1 MSRLCSNFALLMPPL
16 AGRSEIKAVLWGTL
30 RNLPLQA
37 LQIIRGSLRAKFIVL
52 IVSLEI
58 VLMGAVTFV
67 VEGHQ
72 RRAILEQTRLRALSL
87 GTSLAALSEGYL
99 LSYNFVKLEQ
109 TSENV
114 TTSEADVVY
123 IVAHLRDGKIAA
135 FSGRNDLQGKTLD
148 DPVSQQALAADT
160 PLVQHILIS
169 QAKEPGY
176 DVAIPVYAPG
186 SAKKWGTIR
195 LGFSLKR
202 AYALIHRTRRDLALL
217 GLASIFYGTSLA
229 VFLAMRISKPVG
241 QLVIG
246 VHQFAGGAYDRPIQ
260 VDASDEIGYLA
271 HAFEQM
277 RTSLRG
283 HLTHLAEEKRRLEEI
298 NCRLQETQQQLLQ
311 SERLAAVG
319 KLAARVAHEVN
330 NPLAIIK
337 TAICIMRNQTHEDD
351 LTNGHL
357 KTIEEEINRIA
368 RILRELLDFSRPSP
382 AEQMVDVN
390 TAIQSLELLLAQN
403 LQEKHIALSVV
414 LDPAVPQVRISGD
427 HLKQVLFNLVRNA
440 EDAMPN
446 GGHLSIQTTPVD
458 AGIEVSITDTGCGIA
473 QEHIPYLFDPFFTT
487 KGDQGGMGLGLS
499 VLYGIIKNARGRIE
513 VESEIGKGSTFRVIL
528 PAWEAEVPSLQGRNY
543 VQGVGIHG

>member
-1 MSRLCSNFALLMPPL
+1 MSRLRDSFSPL
-16 AGRSEIKAVLWGTL
+16 RPWIVSTGCANRRLWCFL
-30 RNLPLQA
+30 RDLPLWA
-37 LQIIRGSLRAKFIVL
+37 LELLRGSLRAKFIVL

-72 RRAILEQTRLRALSL
+72 RRAILEQTRIRALSL

-114 TTSEADVVY
+114 TTNEADVVY
-123 IVAHLRDGKIAA
+123 SVAHLRDGKVAA
-135 FSGRNDLQGKTLD
+135 FSGRHDLQGKILD
-148 DPVSQQALAADT
+148 DPVSQRALAAEA

-169 QAKEPGY
+169 QTKEPGY

-186 SAKKWGTIR
+186 STKKWGTIR
-195 LGFSLKR
+195 LGFSLR
-202 AYALIHRTRRDLALL
+202 HAYALIHRTRRDLALL
-217 GLASIFYGTSLA
+217 SLASIFCGTSLA

-241 QLVIG
+241 QLVVG
-246 VHQFAGGAYDRPIQ
+246 VHRFAGGAYDSPIQ

-271 HAFEQM
+271 EAFEQT
-277 RTSLRG
+277 RTSLQR
-283 HLTHLAEEKRRLEEI
+283 HLAHLAEEKQRLEET

-337 TAICIMRNQTHEDD
+337 TAICILRNQSREDD
-351 LTNGHL
+351 LHNGHL
-357 KTIEEEINRIA
+357 NTIEEEINRIA
-368 RILRELLDFSRPSP
+368 RTLRELLDFSRPSP
-382 AEQMVDVN
+382 IDQVADVN
-390 TAIQSLELLLAQN
+390 AVIQSLEPLLAQN
-403 LQEKHIALSVV
+403 LQEKKIALSVM
-414 LDPAVPQVRISGD
+414 LDPRVPLVQMSPD

-446 GGHLSIQTTPVD
+446 GGHLRIQTAP
-458 AGIEVSITDTGCGIA
+458 AEQGAELSIMDSGCGIA
-473 QEHIPYLFDPFFTT
+473 PEHIPYLFDPFFTT
-487 KGDQGGMGLGLS
+487 KADQGGMGLGLS
-499 VLYGIIKNARGRIE
+499 VLYGIIKNAHGRIE
-513 VESEIGKGSTFRVIL
+513 VESEIDKGSTFRVIL
-528 PAWEAEVPSLQGRNY
+528 AALKA
-543 VQGVGIHG
+543 

>member
-1 MSRLCSNFALLMPPL
+1 MSRLCDNFTLLLPRI
-16 AGRSEIKAVLWGTL
+16 AGTSGAKCRLWCLL
-30 RNLPLQA
+30 RNLPLRA
-37 LQIIRGSLRAKFIVL
+37 LQLLRGSLRAKFIVL

-99 LSYNFVKLEQ
+99 YSYNFVKLEQ

-114 TTSEADVVY
+114 ATNEADVVY
-123 IVAHLRDGKIAA
+123 AVTHLRDGKVAA
-135 FSGRNDLQGKTLD
+135 FSGRHDLQGRTLD
-148 DPVSQQALAADT
+148 DPVSRQALATDT

-169 QAKEPGY
+169 QTKEPGY

-186 SAKKWGTIR
+186 SSKKWGTIR
-195 LGFSLKR
+195 LGFSLR
-202 AYALIHRTRRDLALL
+202 HAYTLIHRTRRDLALL
-217 GLASIFYGTSLA
+217 SLASIFCGTSLA

-241 QLVIG
+241 QLVVG

-271 HAFEQM
+271 EAFERM
-277 RTSLRG
+277 RTSLRR
-283 HLTHLAEEKRRLEEI
+283 HLAHLAEEKQRLEET

-337 TAICIMRNQTHEDD
+337 TAICILRNQSHEDD
-351 LTNGHL
+351 LPNGHL
-357 KTIEEEINRIA
+357 QTIEEEINRIA

-382 AEQMVDVN
+382 IEQVADVN
-390 TAIQSLELLLAQN
+390 AVIQSLELLLEQN
-403 LQEKHIALSVV
+403 LQEKQIALSVM
-414 LDPAVPQVRISGD
+414 LDPAVPRAQMSPD

-440 EDAMPN
+440 EDAMPS
-446 GGHLSIQTTPVD
+446 GGHLRIQTAPAD
-458 AGIEVSITDTGCGIA
+458 AGVEVSITDSGYGIA
-473 QEHIPYLFDPFFTT
+473 PEHIPYLFDPFFTT
-487 KGDQGGMGLGLS
+487 KADQGGMGVGLS
-499 VLYGIIKNARGRIE
+499 VLYGIIKNAHGRIE
-513 VESEIGKGSTFRVIL
+513 VESEVGKGSTFRVIL
-528 PAWEAEVPSLQGRNY
+528 AACKAEVPSLP
-543 VQGVGIHG
+543 

>member
-1 MSRLCSNFALLMPPL
+1 MSRRCGNLALLLPPL
-16 AGRSEIKAVLWGTL
+16 AGLSDIKGRLWHVLG
-30 RNLPLQA
+30 NLPRRA
-37 LQIIRGSLRAKFIVL
+37 LQLVRGSLRAKFIVL

-109 TSENV
+109 ASENV

-123 IVAHLRDGKIAA
+123 SVAHLRDGKVAA
-135 FSGRNDLQGKTLD
+135 FSGQNDLQGRTLD
-148 DPVSQQALAADT
+148 DPISQLALTAET
-160 PLVQHILIS
+160 PLLQQILIP
-169 QAKEPGY
+169 QTKEPGY

-186 SAKKWGTIR
+186 SSKKWGTIR
-195 LGFSLKR
+195 VGFSLKH
-202 AYALIHRTRRDLALL
+202 AYALIHGTRRDLALL
-217 GLASIFYGTSLA
+217 SLASIFCGTSLA

-241 QLVIG
+241 QLVVG

-271 HAFEQM
+271 EAFEGM
-277 RTSLRG
+277 RTSLQR
-283 HLTHLAEEKRRLEEI
+283 HLSHLAEEKQRLEET

-337 TAICIMRNQTHEDD
+337 TAICIMRNQTQEND

-382 AEQMVDVN
+382 VEQMVDVN
-390 TAIQSLELLLAQN
+390 AVIQSLEFLLVQN
-403 LQEKHIALSVV
+403 LQEKQIALSVV
-414 LDPAVPQVRISGD
+414 LDPAVPQVRMSGD

-440 EDAMPN
+440 EDAMPS
-446 GGHLSIQTTPVD
+446 GGHLKIQTAPVD
-458 AGIEVSITDTGCGIA
+458 TGIEVSITDSGYGIA

-487 KGDQGGMGLGLS
+487 KADQGGLGLGLS
-499 VLYGIIKNARGRIE
+499 VLYGIIKNAHGHIE
-513 VESEIGKGSTFRVIL
+513 VESEVSKGTTFRVIL
-528 PAWEAEVPSLQGRNY
+528 PAFKA
-543 VQGVGIHG
+543 

>member
-1 MSRLCSNFALLMPPL
+1 MSRL
-16 AGRSEIKAVLWGTL
+16 GG
-30 RNLPLQA
+30 NLA
-37 LQIIRGSLRAKFIVL
+37 LQLPPIAAVEDVKGPLGGGLRDLPQRTLQLIRGSLRAKFIVL

-67 VEGHQ
+67 VEGNQ

-114 TTSEADVVY
+114 TTNEADVVY
-123 IVAHLRDGKIAA
+123 SVAHLRDGKVAA
-135 FSGRNDLQGKTLD
+135 FSGRNDLQGRTLD

-160 PLVQHILIS
+160 PLVQQILIP
-169 QAKEPGY
+169 QTKEPGY

-186 SAKKWGTIR
+186 SSKKWGTMR

-202 AYALIHRTRRDLALL
+202 AYERIHRTRRDLALL
-217 GLASIFYGTSLA
+217 GLASIFCGTSLA

-241 QLVIG
+241 RLVVG
-246 VHQFAGGAYDRPIQ
+246 VHQFAEGAYDRPIQ

-271 HAFEQM
+271 EAFERM
-277 RTSLRG
+277 RTALRQ
-283 HLTHLAEEKRRLEEI
+283 HLAHLAEEKQRLEET
-298 NCRLQETQQQLLQ
+298 NRQLQETQQQLLQ

-337 TAICIMRNQTHEDD
+337 TAICIMGNQTHEDD
-351 LTNGHL
+351 LTNAHL

-382 AEQMVDVN
+382 LEQMVDVN
-390 TAIQSLELLLAQN
+390 AVIQNLEFLLAQN
-403 LQEKHIALSVV
+403 LQEKQIALSVV
-414 LDPAVPQVRISGD
+414 LDPAVPQARISAD
-427 HLKQVLFNLVRNA
+427 HLKQVLLNLVRNA
-440 EDAMPN
+440 EDAMPS
-446 GGHLSIQTTPVD
+446 GGRLRIQTAPAD
-458 AGIEVSITDTGCGIA
+458 AGIEVSVTDSGCGITP
-473 QEHIPYLFDPFFTT
+473 EHIPYLFDPFFTT
-487 KGDQGGMGLGLS
+487 KADQGGMGLGLS
-499 VLYGIIKNARGRIE
+499 VLYGIIKNAHGRIE
-513 VESEIGKGSTFRVIL
+513 VDSQVGKGSTLRVIL
-528 PAWEAEVPSLQGRNY
+528 PACKALVPPPRGRSD
-543 VQGVGIHG
+543 VQGVAIHG

>member
-1 MSRLCSNFALLMPPL
+1 MPRLYSSLQLLLPSI
-16 AGRSEIKAVLWGTL
+16 AGISGLKGRLWCIL
-30 RNLPLQA
+30 RNLPMRAIQL
-37 LQIIRGSLRAKFIVL
+37 LRGSLRAKFIVL

-72 RRAILEQTRLRALSL
+72 RRAILEQARLRALSL

-114 TTSEADVVY
+114 TTNEADVVY
-123 IVAHLRDGKIAA
+123 TITHLRDGKVAA
-135 FSGRNDLQGKTLD
+135 FSGRHDLQGRTLD
-148 DPVSQQALAADT
+148 DPVSQRALATDA
-160 PLVQHILIS
+160 PLVQRILIS
-169 QAKEPGY
+169 QTKEPGY

-186 SAKKWGTIR
+186 SPKKWGTFR
-195 LGFSLKR
+195 LGFSLR
-202 AYALIHRTRRDLALL
+202 HAYTLIHRTRRDLALL
-217 GLASIFYGTSLA
+217 SLASIFCGTSLA

-246 VHQFAGGAYDRPIQ
+246 VHQFAEGAYDRPIR

-271 HAFEQM
+271 EAFERM
-277 RTSLRG
+277 RTSLQR
-283 HLTHLAEEKRRLEEI
+283 HLTHLAEEKQRLEET

-337 TAICIMRNQTHEDD
+337 TAICILRNQSAEDD
-351 LTNGHL
+351 LTKGHL
-357 KTIEEEINRIA
+357 QTIEEEINRIA
-368 RILRELLDFSRPSP
+368 RILRELLDFSRPNP
-382 AEQMVDVN
+382 IEQMIDVN
-390 TAIQSLELLLAQN
+390 AVIQSLEFLLAQN
-403 LQEKHIALSVV
+403 LQERQIALSVM
-414 LDPAVPQVRISGD
+414 LDPAVPQVQMSPD

-446 GGHLSIQTTPVD
+446 GGHLRIQTIPAD
-458 AGIEVSITDTGCGIA
+458 AGLEVSIADTGCGIA
-473 QEHIPYLFDPFFTT
+473 AEHIPYLFDPFFTT
-487 KGDQGGMGLGLS
+487 KADQGGMGLGLS
-499 VLYGIIKNARGRIE
+499 VLYGIIKNAHGRIE
-513 VESEIGKGSTFRVIL
+513 VESEVGKGSTFRVIL
-528 PAWEAEVPSLQGRNY
+528 PTCKA
-543 VQGVGIHG
+543 

>member
-1 MSRLCSNFALLMPPL
+1 MSRLRDNLTLLLPRKPGTGG
-16 AGRSEIKAVLWGTL
+16 ANSRLWCLL
-30 RNLPLQA
+30 RNLPLRAIQP
-37 LQIIRGSLRAKFIVL
+37 LRGSLRAKFIVL

-114 TTSEADVVY
+114 TTNEADVVY
-123 IVAHLRDGKIAA
+123 TVAHLRDGKVAA
-135 FSGRNDLQGKTLD
+135 FSGRHDLQGRTLD
-148 DPVSQQALAADT
+148 DPVSQEALAADA
-160 PLVQHILIS
+160 PLVQNILTS
-169 QAKEPGY
+169 QTKEPGY
-176 DVAIPVYAPG
+176 DVAIPVYVPG
-186 SAKKWGTIR
+186 SSKKWGTIR
-195 LGFSLKR
+195 LGFSLR
-202 AYALIHRTRRDLALL
+202 HAYALIHRTRRDLALL
-217 GLASIFYGTSLA
+217 GLASIFCGTSLA

-241 QLVIG
+241 QLVVG

-271 HAFEQM
+271 EAFERM
-277 RTSLRG
+277 RTSLQR
-283 HLTHLAEEKRRLEEI
+283 HLAYLAEEKQRLEET

-337 TAICIMRNQTHEDD
+337 TAICILRNQSDEDD
-351 LTNGHL
+351 LPNGHL

-368 RILRELLDFSRPSP
+368 RILRELLDFSRPCP
-382 AEQMVDVN
+382 IEQVADVN
-390 TAIQSLELLLAQN
+390 AVIQSLELLLAQN
-403 LQEKHIALSVV
+403 LQEKQIALSVM
-414 LDPAVPQVRISGD
+414 LDPTVPRAQMSPD

-440 EDAMPN
+440 EDAMPS
-446 GGHLSIQTTPVD
+446 GGHLKIQTAPAE
-458 AGIEVSITDTGCGIA
+458 AGVEVSITDSGCGITP
-473 QEHIPYLFDPFFTT
+473 EHIPYLFDPFFTT
-487 KGDQGGMGLGLS
+487 KADQGGMGLGLS
-499 VLYGIIKNARGRIE
+499 VLYGIIKNAHGRIE
-513 VESEIGKGSTFRVIL
+513 VESEVGKGSTFLVIL
-528 PAWEAEVPSLQGRNY
+528 AACKASVQSLPKRDAT
-543 VQGVGIHG
+543 QGVGIHG

>member
-1 MSRLCSNFALLMPPL
+1 MSRGYDSLARLFPSL
-16 AGRSEIKAVLWGTL
+16 AGLGEIKGRLWRVLGHLPWLVL
-30 RNLPLQA
+30 RV
-37 LQIIRGSLRAKFIVL
+37 IRGSLRAKFIVL

-109 TSENV
+109 AAENV
-114 TTSEADVVY
+114 TTSEVDVVY
-123 IVAHLRDGKIAA
+123 SIAHLRDGKVAA
-135 FSGRNDLQGKTLD
+135 FSGQNDLQGRTLD
-148 DPVSQQALAADT
+148 DPISQQALAAET
-160 PLVQHILIS
+160 PLVQQILIP
-169 QAKEPGY
+169 QTKEPGY

-186 SAKKWGTIR
+186 SSKKWGTIR
-195 LGFSLKR
+195 IGFSLKH
-202 AYALIHRTRRDLALL
+202 AYALIHHTRRDLALL
-217 GLASIFYGTSLA
+217 SLASIFCGTSLA

-241 QLVIG
+241 QLVVG
-246 VHQFAGGAYDRPIQ
+246 VHQFAVGAYDRPIQ

-271 HAFEQM
+271 EAFEGM
-277 RTSLRG
+277 RTSLQR
-283 HLTHLAEEKRRLEEI
+283 HLSHLAEEKQRLEET

-337 TAICIMRNQTHEDD
+337 TAICIMRKQTQEND

-382 AEQMVDVN
+382 VEQMVDAN
-390 TAIQSLELLLAQN
+390 TVIQSLEFLLVQN
-403 LQEKHIALSVV
+403 LREQQIALSVV
-414 LDPAVPQVRISGD
+414 LDPAVPQVRMSGD

-446 GGHLSIQTTPVD
+446 GGHLKIQTAPVD
-458 AGIEVSITDTGCGIA
+458 AGIEVTITDSGCGIA

-487 KGDQGGMGLGLS
+487 KADQGGLGLGLS
-499 VLYGIIKNARGRIE
+499 VLYGIIKNVHGRIE
-513 VESEIGKGSTFRVIL
+513 VESEVGKGSMFRVTL
-528 PAWEAEVPSLQGRNY
+528 PACNA
-543 VQGVGIHG
+543 

>member
-1 MSRLCSNFALLMPPL
+1 MARRCGNLARLVPPL
-16 AGRSEIKAVLWGTL
+16 AGLSEVKGRLWHGL
-30 RNLPLQA
+30 GNLPQRA
-37 LQIIRGSLRAKFIVL
+37 LRLIRGSLRAKFIVL

-114 TTSEADVVY
+114 TSSEADVVY
-123 IVAHLRDGKIAA
+123 SIAHLRDGKVAA
-135 FSGRNDLQGKTLD
+135 FSGQNNLQGRTLD
-148 DPVSQQALAADT
+148 DSISQQALAADR
-160 PLVQHILIS
+160 PLIQHIAIS
-169 QAKEPGY
+169 QKEPGY

-186 SAKKWGTIR
+186 GSKKWGTIR

-202 AYALIHRTRRDLALL
+202 AYELIHRTRRDLALL
-217 GLASIFYGTSLA
+217 SLASIFCGTSLA

-241 QLVIG
+241 QLVVG
-246 VHQFAGGAYDRPIQ
+246 VHQFAEGAYDRPIQ

-271 HAFEQM
+271 GAFERM
-277 RTSLRG
+277 RTSLRS
-283 HLTHLAEEKRRLEEI
+283 HLARLAEEKQRLEET

-337 TAICIMRNQTHEDD
+337 TAICIMRNQTQENE

-382 AEQMVDVN
+382 VEQMVDVN
-390 TAIQSLELLLAQN
+390 AVIQSLEFLLVQN
-403 LQEKHIALSVV
+403 LEEKHIALSLV
-414 LDPAVPQVRISGD
+414 LDPAVPQVRMSGD

-440 EDAMPN
+440 EDAMPS
-446 GGHLSIQTTPVD
+446 GGRLKIQTGPAET
-458 AGIEVSITDTGCGIA
+458 GIEVSITDSGCGIA

-487 KGDQGGMGLGLS
+487 KADQGGLGLGLS
-499 VLYGIIKNARGRIE
+499 VLYGIVKNAHGRIE
-513 VESEIGKGSTFRVIL
+513 VESDAGKGSTFRVLL
-528 PAWEAEVPSLQGRNY
+528 PAYKA
-543 VQGVGIHG
+543 

>member
-1 MSRLCSNFALLMPPL
+1 MPRLCGNLMLLLPPI
-16 AGRSEIKAVLWGTL
+16 AGISGLKGRLWCIL
-30 RNLPLQA
+30 RNLPLRAIQ
-37 LQIIRGSLRAKFIVL
+37 LLRGSLRTKFIVL

-114 TTSEADVVY
+114 TTNEADVVY
-123 IVAHLRDGKIAA
+123 TVTHLRDGKVAA
-135 FSGRNDLQGKTLD
+135 FSGRHDLQGRTLD
-148 DPVSQQALAADT
+148 DPVSQQALATDA

-169 QAKEPGY
+169 QTKEPGY

-186 SAKKWGTIR
+186 SPKKWGTIR
-195 LGFSLKR
+195 LGLSLRR

-217 GLASIFYGTSLA
+217 SLASIFCGTSLA

-246 VHQFAGGAYDRPIQ
+246 VHQFAEGAYDRPIR

-271 HAFEQM
+271 EAFERM
-277 RTSLRG
+277 RTSLRS
-283 HLTHLAEEKRRLEEI
+283 HLAHLAEEKQRLEET

-337 TAICIMRNQTHEDD
+337 TAICILRNQSDEDD

-357 KTIEEEINRIA
+357 QTIEEEINRIA

-382 AEQMVDVN
+382 IEQMVDVN
-390 TAIQSLELLLAQN
+390 AVIQSLEFLLAQN
-403 LQEKHIALSVV
+403 LQEKQIALSVM
-414 LDPAVPQVRISGD
+414 LDPAVPQVQMSPD

-440 EDAMPN
+440 EDAMPS
-446 GGHLSIQTTPVD
+446 GGHLRIQTGPAD
-458 AGIEVSITDTGCGIA
+458 AGVEVSIADSGCGIA
-473 QEHIPYLFDPFFTT
+473 SEHIPYLFDPFFTT
-487 KGDQGGMGLGLS
+487 KADQGGMGLGLS
-499 VLYGIIKNARGRIE
+499 VLYGIIKSAHGRIE
-513 VESEIGKGSTFRVIL
+513 VESEVGKGSTFRVIL
-528 PAWEAEVPSLQGRNY
+528 PTCKA
-543 VQGVGIHG
+543 

>member
-1 MSRLCSNFALLMPPL
+1 
-16 AGRSEIKAVLWGTL
+16 
-30 RNLPLQA
+30 
-37 LQIIRGSLRAKFIVL
+37 
-52 IVSLEI
+52 
-58 VLMGAVTFV
+58 MGAVTFV

-109 TSENV
+109 ASENV

-123 IVAHLRDGKIAA
+123 TVTHLRDGKVAA
-135 FSGRNDLQGKTLD
+135 FSGRNELQGKTLD
-148 DPVSQQALAADT
+148 DPVSQHALAADT
-160 PLVQHILIS
+160 PLVQHILMP
-169 QAKEPGY
+169 QTKAPGY

-186 SAKKWGTIR
+186 SPKKWGTIR

-202 AYALIHRTRRDLALL
+202 AYELIHQTRRDLALL
-217 GLASIFYGTSLA
+217 SLASIFCGTSLA

-241 QLVIG
+241 QLVVG

-271 HAFEQM
+271 EAFERM
-277 RTSLRG
+277 RTSLRR
-283 HLTHLAEEKRRLEEI
+283 HLAHLAEEKQRLEET

-337 TAICIMRNQTHEDD
+337 TAICILRNQSHEDD

-382 AEQMVDVN
+382 IEQMVDVN
-390 TAIQSLELLLAQN
+390 AAHPKPGILARAESPRKAHCPQRHARSDSPTGADVSRSLEAGALQSSAQCRGCHAQRRAPEDSDRSSRCWHGSEY
-403 LQEKHIALSVV
+403 LGQWMRYRARTYPLSV
-414 LDPAVPQVRISGD
+414 
-427 HLKQVLFNLVRNA
+427 
-440 EDAMPN
+440 
-446 GGHLSIQTTPVD
+446 
-458 AGIEVSITDTGCGIA
+458 
-473 QEHIPYLFDPFFTT
+473 
-487 KGDQGGMGLGLS
+487 
-499 VLYGIIKNARGRIE
+499 
-513 VESEIGKGSTFRVIL
+513 
-528 PAWEAEVPSLQGRNY
+528 
-543 VQGVGIHG
+543 

>member
-1 MSRLCSNFALLMPPL
+1 MPRQCSNLMLLLPPL
-16 AGRSEIKAVLWGTL
+16 AYISGVQSGLWNIL
-30 RNLPLQA
+30 RNLPRRTLQ
-37 LQIIRGSLRAKFIVL
+37 LLRGSLRVKFIVL

-109 TSENV
+109 ASENV
-114 TTSEADVVY
+114 TISEADVVY
-123 IVAHLRDGKIAA
+123 TVTHLRDGKVAA
-135 FSGRNDLQGKTLD
+135 FSGRNELQGKTLD

-160 PLVQHILIS
+160 PLVQHILMP
-169 QAKEPGY
+169 QTNAPGY

-186 SAKKWGTIR
+186 SPKKWGTIR
-195 LGFSLKR
+195 LGFSLER
-202 AYALIHRTRRDLALL
+202 AYELIHQTRRDLALL
-217 GLASIFYGTSLA
+217 SLASIFCGTSLA

-241 QLVIG
+241 QLVVA

-271 HAFEQM
+271 EAFERM
-277 RTSLRG
+277 RTSLRR
-283 HLTHLAEEKRRLEEI
+283 HLAHLAEEKRRLEET

-337 TAICIMRNQTHEDD
+337 TGICILRNQSHEDD
-351 LTNGHL
+351 LTNEHL
-357 KTIEEEINRIA
+357 KMIEEEINRIA

-382 AEQMVDVN
+382 IEQMVDVN
-390 TAIQSLELLLAQN
+390 AVIQSLEFLLAQN
-403 LQEKHIALSVV
+403 LQEKHIALSVM
-414 LDPAVPQVRISGD
+414 LDPTIPLVQMSPD

-440 EDAMPN
+440 EDAMLG
-446 GGHLSIQTTPVD
+446 GGHLRIQTSPAD
-458 AGIEVSITDTGCGIA
+458 AGMEVSISDSGCGIA
-473 QEHIPYLFDPFFTT
+473 PEHIPYLFDPFFTT
-487 KGDQGGMGLGLS
+487 KADQGGMGLGLS
-499 VLYGIIKNARGRIE
+499 VIYGIIKNAHGHIE
-513 VESEIGKGSTFRVIL
+513 VESKVGKGSTFRVIL
-528 PAWEAEVPSLQGRNY
+528 AACKA
-543 VQGVGIHG
+543 

>member
-1 MSRLCSNFALLMPPL
+1 MSRLCDNFTLLLPRI
-16 AGRSEIKAVLWGTL
+16 AGTSGAKCRLWCLL
-30 RNLPLQA
+30 RNLPLRA
-37 LQIIRGSLRAKFIVL
+37 LQLLRSSLRAKFIVL

-58 VLMGAVTFV
+58 ILMGAVTFV

-99 LSYNFVKLEQ
+99 YSYNFVKLEQ

-114 TTSEADVVY
+114 ATNEADVVY
-123 IVAHLRDGKIAA
+123 AVTHLRDGKVAA
-135 FSGRNDLQGKTLD
+135 FSGRHDLQGRTLD
-148 DPVSQQALAADT
+148 DLVSRQALATDT

-169 QAKEPGY
+169 QTKEPGY

-186 SAKKWGTIR
+186 SSKKWGTIR
-195 LGFSLKR
+195 LGFSLR
-202 AYALIHRTRRDLALL
+202 HAYTLIHRTRRDLALL
-217 GLASIFYGTSLA
+217 SLASIFCGTSLA

-241 QLVIG
+241 QLVVG

-271 HAFEQM
+271 EAFERM
-277 RTSLRG
+277 RTSLRR
-283 HLTHLAEEKRRLEEI
+283 HLAHLAEEKQRLEET

-337 TAICIMRNQTHEDD
+337 TAICILRNQSHEDD
-351 LTNGHL
+351 LPNGHL
-357 KTIEEEINRIA
+357 QTIEEEINRIA

-382 AEQMVDVN
+382 IEQVADVN
-390 TAIQSLELLLAQN
+390 AVIQSLELLLEQN
-403 LQEKHIALSVV
+403 LQEKQIALSVM
-414 LDPAVPQVRISGD
+414 LDPAVPRAQMSPD

-440 EDAMPN
+440 EDAMPS
-446 GGHLSIQTTPVD
+446 GGHLRIQTAPAD
-458 AGIEVSITDTGCGIA
+458 AGVEVSITDSGYGIA
-473 QEHIPYLFDPFFTT
+473 PEHIPYLFDPFFTT
-487 KGDQGGMGLGLS
+487 KADQGGMGLGLS
-499 VLYGIIKNARGRIE
+499 VLYGIIKNAHGHIE
-513 VESEIGKGSTFRVIL
+513 VESEVGKGSTFRVIL
-528 PAWEAEVPSLQGRNY
+528 AACKAEVPSLP
-543 VQGVGIHG
+543 